1 MRLINI
7 YNLALISSLFP
18 WVSFG
23 ILEGGIQPFYLLV
36 MAIAIFTYILLSK
49 RISREYF
56 LFFIPILFILFN
68 SFSDEISR
76 FEFSREIAGYFSM
89 AMSFIFFRQY
99 LRLFGFPKRIISYA
113 IVISLAAGILQVLID
128 EKIFEHIVHARTTSG
143 RGVTGFTTEPG
154 YYGMHIALL
163 VSLLLLSSRE
173 RLMKP
178 ILFALSGFLLSASI
192 VATYFYLTFIGSVV
206 ISKKK
211 ITLKIGLIVLLI
223 CSAIFFF
230 VLSDMRF
237 GRIINLFLNSGF
249 EGLYNLDA
257 SAHKRISQTVT
268 PFILSYYNDFLP
280 ATDSVIAQI
289 GSIDQMDD
297 IHNFLSNDNKIGS
310 YIGRLVFH
318 FGLFFIIPLV
328 FLLLYLFLNS
338 SIRQILAVLLIIL
351 ALLPAIS
358 PGYPVLIYF
367 LVYFIHCYPMRFHAI
382 KNEQ

>member
-23 ILEGGIQPFYLLV
+23 ILEGGIQPFYLLA
-36 MAIAIFTYILLSK
+36 MAIAVFAYILLSK

-68 SFSDEISR
+68 IFSDEISL

-89 AMSFIFFRQY
+89 AISFIFFRQY

-113 IVISLAAGILQVLID
+113 IVISLAAGVLQALID

-143 RGVTGFTTEPG
+143 RGVTGFATEPG
-154 YYGMHIALL
+154 FYGMHIALL

-192 VATYFYLTFIGSVV
+192 VAAYFYLTFIGSVV
-206 ISKKK
+206 ISKKI

-223 CSAIFFF
+223 CSAAFFF

-237 GRIINLFLNSGF
+237 GGIINLFLNNGF
-249 EGLYNLDA
+249 EGLYNLDS
-257 SAHKRISQTVT
+257 SAHKRISQTIT

-310 YIGRLVFH
+310 YIGRPVFH

-358 PGYPVLIYF
+358 LGYPVLIYF
-367 LVYFIHCYPMRFHAI
+367 LVYFIHCYPMRFHAV
-382 KNEQ
+382 KNE